1 MRFTITLNGSGRRIE
16 AEPCERVKDVLRREG
31 ILSVRAGC
39 DGEGTCGSCAVL
51 LDGRLVNTCLLLMG
65 QVAGRD
71 IRTVEGLAR
80 PRELSTLQ
88 AAFVDA
94 GVVQCGFC
102 TPAMLMAIQEL
113 LERVAAPTR
122 EQVREALSGTFCR

>member
-1 MRFTITLNGSGRRIE
+1 MRFTVTLNGAQRIIE
-16 AEPCERVKDVLRREG
+16 AKAGERVKDVLRREG
-31 ILSVRAGC
+31 VLSVRAGC

-80 PRELSTLQ
+80 PRQRRPPS
-88 AAFVDA
+88 
-94 GVVQCGFC
+94 
-102 TPAMLMAIQEL
+102 
-113 LERVAAPTR
+113 RR
-122 EQVREALSGTFCR
+122 R